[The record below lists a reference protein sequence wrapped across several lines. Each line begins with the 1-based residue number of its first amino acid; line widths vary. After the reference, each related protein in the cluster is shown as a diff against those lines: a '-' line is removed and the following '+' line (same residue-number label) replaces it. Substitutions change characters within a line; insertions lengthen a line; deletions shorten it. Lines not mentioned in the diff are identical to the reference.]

1 MACDAARQ
9 PYSRTFCLGLFG
21 SLNLVAPSLP
31 PSASSVFRVRS
42 YARFWTARVFSSVS
56 YQMFG
61 VAVGWQIYALTH
73 STLALG
79 MVGLVQ
85 FLPMLFLMLLVGHVA
100 DRVSRKSIL
109 AVCQAIESITA
120 ATLGIASLLHHLRP
134 AGIFAGVAI
143 LGAARAFEAPS
154 TQALVPTLVDED
166 LIPQAI
172 AWSSSA
178 NQTASILG
186 PALGGLL
193 YIAGAQVP
201 YLTCTAL
208 FLCACALSTTI
219 RPWRKTEAKSATARS
234 IFSGIHYIRDHKN
247 ILGAIS
253 LDLFAVLLGGATALL
268 PAYTRDILH
277 TGPWGLGLLRLS
289 PAVGALSTSI
299 WLAHRPIKNRA
310 GIHMFTA
317 VILFGLATVAFSL
330 SRTLWLSMPILMVLG
345 SADVV
350 SVVVRSS
357 LVQLETPN
365 EMRGRVSAVNS
376 LFIGT
381 SNQLGEFESGLTAS
395 WFGLIPATIIGG
407 VGSII
412 VALVWMRLFPGLRKL
427 DRLGRS

>member
-1 MACDAARQ
+1 VAI
-9 PYSRTFCLGLFG
+9 
-21 SLNLVAPSLP
+21 SLTPS
-31 PSASSVFRVRS
+31 SGSVFLVRS
-42 YARFWTARVFSSVS
+42 YARFWLARVFSSVS
-56 YQMFG
+56 YQMIG
-61 VAVGWQIYALTH
+61 VAVGWQMYALTH
-73 STLALG
+73 STFALG

-85 FLPMLFLMLLVGHVA
+85 FLPLLILMLLVGHVA

-109 AVCQAIESITA
+109 AVCQAIEALTA
-120 ATLGIASLLHHLRP
+120 AALGIATLLHHLSP
-134 AGIFAGVAI
+134 TGIFCGVAL
-143 LGAARAFEAPS
+143 LGAARAFESPS
-154 TQALVPTLVDED
+154 TQALVPTLVAED
-166 LIPQAI
+166 MVPQAI

-193 YIAGAQVP
+193 YIAGAHVP
-201 YLTCTAL
+201 YMTCTAL
-208 FLCACALSTTI
+208 YLCACSLSVTLQ
-219 RPWRKTEAKSATARS
+219 PWRVAEVKSAPTASS
-234 IFSGIHYIRDHKN
+234 IFSGIHYIRAHRN

-289 PAVGALSTSI
+289 PAVGALTTSVL
-299 WLAHRPIKNRA
+299 LAHRPIKSHA
-310 GIHMFTA
+310 GIRMFTA
-317 VILFGLATVAFSL
+317 VIVFGLATIAFAL
-330 SRTLWLSMPILMVLG
+330 SRSLWLSMVILMVLG

-395 WFGLIPATIIGG
+395 WFGLIPATILGG
-407 VGSII
+407 IGSIVI
-412 VALVWMRLFPGLRKL
+412 AILWMRLFPGLRKL

>member
-1 MACDAARQ
+1 MI
-9 PYSRTFCLGLFG
+9 
-21 SLNLVAPSLP
+21 
-31 PSASSVFRVRS
+31 
-42 YARFWTARVFSSVS
+42 
-56 YQMFG
+56 G
-61 VAVGWQIYALTH
+61 VAVGWQVYALTH
-73 STLALG
+73 STFALG

-85 FLPMLFLMLLVGHVA
+85 FLPLLVLMLLVGLVA

-109 AVCQAIESITA
+109 AVCQAVESFTA
-120 ATLGIASLLHHLRP
+120 AALGIATLLHHLRP
-134 AGIFAGVAI
+134 AGIFCGVAL

-166 LIPQAI
+166 LVPQAI

-186 PALGGLL
+186 PGLGGLL
-193 YIAGAQVP
+193 YIMGAHVP
-201 YLTCTAL
+201 YLTCTVL
-208 FLCACALSTTI
+208 YLCACALSSSI
-219 RPWRKTEAKSATARS
+219 RPWRQPSTNTAPTASS
-234 IFSGIHYIRDHKN
+234 IFSGIHYIREHRN

-268 PAYTRDILH
+268 PAYAHDILH

-289 PAVGALSTSI
+289 PAVGALTTSVI
-299 WLAHRPIKNRA
+299 LAHRPIQRA
-310 GIHMFTA
+310 AGTRMFTA
-317 VILFGLATVAFSL
+317 VIVFGLATIAFAL
-330 SRTLWLSMPILMVLG
+330 SRSLWLSMAILMILG

-381 SNQLGEFESGLTAS
+381 SNQLGEFESGVTAA
-395 WFGLIPATIIGG
+395 WFGLIPATILGGIGS
-407 VGSII
+407 VVIAI
-412 VALVWMRLFPGLRKL
+412 VWMRLFPGLRTL
-427 DRLGRS
+427 NRLGRP